1 MRFYKKTNFLSV
13 YLSLR
18 FQLDTVGA
26 FLANKMFLQKC
37 VSIFLLHIAL
47 VTCNLTSHHDDHFNI
62 NVICSSV
69 ETIDFKFIGNFTAC
83 AASNITAENFNTKIR
98 HVHYQN
104 GTRVKSVS
112 IEAFV
117 IKNEP
122 NCKFMPMGLKKTFW
136 NLVALNVQ
144 ESGLMHID
152 QQDMKQFGS
161 ELLWIRLF
169 ETKLAALDGDL
180 FDHNPN
186 LVFVSFE
193 GNALKYIDSQ
203 LFESFKQMKYLEK
216 MNFNH
221 CGCISKIYEKSR
233 TYRHQIQIIDWKENG
248 CNDTS
253 AKMAN
258 LERINKRPPMS
269 DKISIHDLQND
280 VDTLQIVWNDIDS
293 VIFKN
298 TQRIEEFEEMME
310 AMEIRLTNKFKELL
324 DGHEKL
330 INEKLN
336 DLKIE
341 NQKNVK
347 SEINDES

>member
-1 MRFYKKTNFLSV
+1 
-13 YLSLR
+13 
-18 FQLDTVGA
+18 
-26 FLANKMFLQKC
+26 
-37 VSIFLLHIAL
+37 
-47 VTCNLTSHHDDHFNI
+47 
-62 NVICSSV
+62 
-69 ETIDFKFIGNFTAC
+69 
-83 AASNITAENFNTKIR
+83 
-98 HVHYQN
+98 
-104 GTRVKSVS
+104 
-112 IEAFV
+112 
-117 IKNEP
+117 
-122 NCKFMPMGLKKTFW
+122 MGLKKTFW

-169 ETKLAALDGDL
+169 ETKLTALNGDL

-203 LFESFKQMKYLEK
+203 LFENFKQMKYLEK
-216 MNFNH
+216 MNFNL

-233 TYRHQIQIIDWKENG
+233 TYRHQIQIIDWNENG

-253 AKMAN
+253 AKTAN
-258 LERINKRPPMS
+258 LERINKRPPIS
-269 DKISIHDLQND
+269 DKVSIHELQND

-298 TQRIEEFEEMME
+298 TQKIEEFAEMME
-310 AMEIRLTNKFKELL
+310 AMEIRLTKKFKEML
-324 DGHEKL
+324 DGHVKVF
-330 INEKLN
+330 NEKLN
-336 DLKIE
+336 HLQIE

-347 SEINDES
+347 IDKIDES